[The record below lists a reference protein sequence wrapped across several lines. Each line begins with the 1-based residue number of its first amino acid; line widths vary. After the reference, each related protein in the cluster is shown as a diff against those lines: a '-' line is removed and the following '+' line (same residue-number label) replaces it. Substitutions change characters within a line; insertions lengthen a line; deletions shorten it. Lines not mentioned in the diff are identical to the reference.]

1 MCTVEKP
8 LLTIDEQIEKM
19 LQKGITI
26 KYCSKDDAKQFLT
39 EKNNYFRLMAYRQ
52 IYDKNPVGDNIGK
65 YRGLD
70 FQYLKELSAI
80 DMHFRFLIIKMCL
93 DIEHYLK
100 IDLLNKAEKR
110 GDNGY
115 EGVDLFFQNTQAE
128 RIKHN
133 IYGKRFSPYCSDL
146 INYCFEFDEDN
157 NSISSYEKCRI
168 WDLLECLTFGEFLTF
183 YEFYHQ
189 QYKIHNKYIK
199 IINSVKSLRNACA
212 HNNCVLSK
220 LRDKNCR
227 PCCEIAK
234 FVSNIN
240 GIGTNTRKTQLS
252 RRVVYETV
260 CLIYIYKNLV
270 PNGLRSHRI
279 TELKELFTGR
289 MKRHSKYFS
298 SQQTIQA
305 TYKFIKKILDTVE

>member
-1 MCTVEKP
+1 
-8 LLTIDEQIEKM
+8 
-19 LQKGITI
+19 
-26 KYCSKDDAKQFLT
+26 
-39 EKNNYFRLMAYRQ
+39 MAYRQ

-168 WDLLECLTFGEFLTF
+168 WDLLECLTFGEFLIF

-199 IINSVKSLRNACA
+199 IINSVINKTTQKTTQKVKLNDNQQKIVDLINDNPFITRNELA
-212 HNNCVLSK
+212 SK
-220 LRDKNCR
+220 LDITPDGVKYNLNKLTKNNVIER
-227 PCCEIAK
+227 IGPDNGGYWK
-234 FVSNIN
+234 VNI
-240 GIGTNTRKTQLS
+240 
-252 RRVVYETV
+252 
-260 CLIYIYKNLV
+260 
-270 PNGLRSHRI
+270 
-279 TELKELFTGR
+279 
-289 MKRHSKYFS
+289 
-298 SQQTIQA
+298 
-305 TYKFIKKILDTVE
+305 